1 MTRKYRIL
9 IGLIVVVL
17 FIASLSYFW
26 FKDSSDA
33 PQLQFAKAA
42 RRDIKM
48 VVSTNGIIE
57 PVERVQIY
65 SPMDAFVKTIQVKE
79 GAEISKGQTLLRLE
93 AQQIRAEIAE
103 ARANL
108 LEAKR
113 QTQLIMAGPPK
124 EEVSAVDASIAENAL
139 QLDQLKKDLD
149 VEEALYGKG
158 AVPKEAVDKLRK
170 QKELLQL
177 QSKSLKEKRQ
187 DLFIRISEKEKEL
200 AQGKLN
206 ELARQVEFLEQQM
219 QSESILAPGNGLIYS
234 LMVKPG
240 TYVSRGMLLAEI
252 YRPGNV
258 RLRAYVDEPDLGRI
272 QKGQPV
278 MIEWNGMPERRWTG
292 SVEKPAEQVIALNN
306 RSVGHVLC
314 YIANGPKE
322 LIPNL
327 NVQVEITTALSANA
341 LVIPRSALTN
351 RDGKPVVL
359 LSAGNGTTVKPIKYG
374 IINSEEIEILSG
386 IREGDAV
393 VSNPSEAKP

>member
-17 FIASLSYFW
+17 LIASLSYFW

-93 AQQIRAEIAE
+93 AQQIRTEIAE

-139 QLDQLKKDLD
+139 QLDQLKKDLN

-177 QSKSLKEKRQ
+177 QSKSLKEKKQ

-206 ELARQVEFLEQQM
+206 ELAKQVEFLEQQM
-219 QSESILAPGNGLIYS
+219 QSESILAPANGLIFS

-272 QKGQPV
+272 QKGQPI

-292 SVEKPAEQVIALNN
+292 FVEKPAEQVIALNN

-327 NVQVEITTALSANA
+327 NVQVEITTALSAKA

-359 LSAGNGTTVKPIKYG
+359 LSEGNGTTVKPIKYG

>member
-1 MTRKYRIL
+1 MNRKYRIL

-17 FIASLSYFW
+17 IIASLSYFW

-93 AQQIRAEIAE
+93 AQQIRTEIAE

-113 QTQLIMAGPPK
+113 QTQLIMAGPLK

-139 QLDQLKKDLD
+139 QLDQLNKDLD
-149 VEEALYGKG
+149 VEESLYGKG

-177 QSKSLKEKRQ
+177 QSKSLKEKKQ

-200 AQGKLN
+200 AQGKLS
-206 ELARQVEFLEQQM
+206 ELAKQVEFLEQQM

-359 LSAGNGTTVKPIKYG
+359 LSEGNSTTVKPIKYG

>member
-1 MTRKYRIL
+1 
-9 IGLIVVVL
+9 
-17 FIASLSYFW
+17 
-26 FKDSSDA
+26 
-33 PQLQFAKAA
+33 
-42 RRDIKM
+42 
-48 VVSTNGIIE
+48 
-57 PVERVQIY
+57 
-65 SPMDAFVKTIQVKE
+65 
-79 GAEISKGQTLLRLE
+79 LE
-93 AQQIRAEIAE
+93 AQQIRTEIAE

-139 QLDQLKKDLD
+139 QLDQLKKDLN

-177 QSKSLKEKRQ
+177 QSKSLKEKKQ

-206 ELARQVEFLEQQM
+206 ELAKQVEFLEQQM
-219 QSESILAPGNGLIYS
+219 QSESILAPANGLIFS

-272 QKGQPV
+272 QKGQPI

-292 SVEKPAEQVIALNN
+292 FVEKPAEQVIALNN

-327 NVQVEITTALSANA
+327 NVQVEITTALSAKA

-359 LSAGNGTTVKPIKYG
+359 LSEGNGTTVKPIKYG